1 MAPEIPDAHER
12 LLLDFMQGDQ
22 RLFASAEEIEAAWK
36 YVDII
41 KKYVSGKKPI
51 EYEPSG
57 SGPKQA
63 EKLIQRDKREWLKT

>member
-36 YVDII
+36 YIDII
-41 KKYVSGKKPI
+41 KKYMGGKKPVI
-51 EYEPSG
+51 YEPG
-57 SGPKQA
+57 SNGPKEA
-63 EKLIQRDKREWLKT
+63 KKLIEKDGHQWLT